1 MPATTRLPSTIIGT
15 LRASPSKT
23 APAFRQRCAYH
34 SYDYAQPP
42 PFQPAETKIL
52 SSAYAHVPDHG
63 FTIDALKL
71 GARDAGYLD
80 ASTNLFPRG
89 VFDLINYHLVTQRL
103 ALKDSVQFPDAK
115 DGKKIGVGSKVR
127 SLTLARLRANEPILH
142 RWQEVRSLKSLR
154 QKPCTDALRRSLS
167 WHNRRTSRPL
177 YTNLRRS
184 QTRFGSS
191 PAIRAWIRAGT
202 PSARR
207 CRLYTLRPR
216 SL

>member
-1 MPATTRLPSTIIGT
+1 MLPSTRLPTT
-15 LRASPSKT
+15 LLSAARSNGSRV

-42 PFQPAETKIL
+42 PFPPVETKIL

-103 ALKDSVQFPDAK
+103 ALKDSVQFPDEK

-127 SLTLARLRANEPILH
+127 SLTLARLRANEPVLH
-142 RWQEVRSLKSLR
+142 RWQEVCFQRVEWGVGS
-154 QKPCTDALRRSLS
+154 ALIPP
-167 WHNRRTSRPL
+167 RP
-177 YTNLRRS
+177 
-184 QTRFGSS
+184 S
-191 PAIRAWIRAGT
+191 P
-202 PSARR
+202 
-207 CRLYTLRPR
+207 
-216 SL
+216 

>member
-15 LRASPSKT
+15 LRTSSSK
-23 APAFRQRCAYH
+23 APVPAFRQRCAYH

-42 PFQPAETKIL
+42 PFPPAETKIL

-89 VFDLINYHLVTQRL
+89 VYDLINYHLVTQRL
-103 ALKDSVQFPDAK
+103 ALKDSVQFPEAQ

-142 RWQEVRSLKSLR
+142 RWQEVRIT
-154 QKPCTDALRRSLS
+154 Q
-167 WHNRRTSRPL
+167 
-177 YTNLRRS
+177 
-184 QTRFGSS
+184 S
-191 PAIRAWIRAGT
+191 PVT
-202 PSARR
+202 KVVF
-207 CRLYTLRPR
+207 
-216 SL
+216 

>member
-1 MPATTRLPSTIIGT
+1 MHATTRLSSAIIGT
-15 LRASPSKT
+15 VRADTARVTPS
-23 APAFRQRCAYH
+23 FRQRCAYH

-42 PFQPAETKIL
+42 PFSAAETKIL

-71 GARDAGYLD
+71 GARDSGYLD

-103 ALKDSVQFPDAK
+103 ALKDSVQFPDAN

-142 RWQEVRSLKSLR
+142 RWQEVCISVQCNVKT
-154 QKPCTDALRRSLS
+154 CA
-167 WHNRRTSRPL
+167 N
-177 YTNLRRS
+177 
-184 QTRFGSS
+184 
-191 PAIRAWIRAGT
+191 
-202 PSARR
+202 
-207 CRLYTLRPR
+207 
-216 SL
+216 